1 MHGLRTSLGIALIGG
16 VLGCILGIGL
26 LSGYLR
32 DRVETALM
40 VLVDAQNGLGAGCVD
55 PGAGARIAEPAAR
68 GIGLL
73 MVSHDIAAVAA
84 CCDRILVT
92 QAGRIVEYAPRAAHP
107 PPRARTSRD
116 ARCPRRRRR
125 RHSGQRVRRPSR

>member
-40 VLVDAQNGLGAGCVD
+40 VLVDAQNGLGAGCLD
-55 PGAGARIAEPAAR
+55 PGAGARAAEPVAC

-92 QAGRIVEYAPRAAHP
+92 QAGRIVEYAPRAVLLRAPQHP
-107 PPRARTSRD
+107 HTRALLAAVPPA
-116 ARCPRRRRR
+116 AMAE
-125 RHSGQRVRRPSR
+125 VA